1 MFHDIIEM
9 WYVIE
14 TICGLHLEGRNYMV
28 LVKKKGKWQWEF
40 MAKGIC
46 WVHYGVLEVARSAR
60 ETPDVLIKQNLYF

>member
-28 LVKKKGKWQWEF
+28 LVKKKVNDNGNLWPKVYAECTMGCWKLHVQPGKPQMF
-40 MAKGIC
+40 
-46 WVHYGVLEVARSAR
+46 
-60 ETPDVLIKQNLYF
+60 